1 MRLFFSFVIFWWNRI
16 FQSTCQI
23 RNWKFFFWPLQV
35 CFPGIIFQ
43 CQRFIQSRLSYPILS
58 PNLVRVIGTLVQF
71 GRKWNVYPH
80 NISRMELVLRMP
92 NTTESS
98 SCWCQTFGAL
108 GWIGQAGWLM
118 PLGQRDYAERIQ
130 RNSVTFPTQEEKNK

>member
-1 MRLFFSFVIFWWNRI
+1 MVEFW
-16 FQSTCQI
+16 FH
-23 RNWKFFFWPLQV
+23 FALQRY
-35 CFPGIIFQ
+35 CKHSKGK
-43 CQRFIQSRLSYPILS
+43 QSRPYPILS

-98 SCWCQTFGAL
+98 SCWCQTFGAFRL
-108 GWIGQAGWLM
+108 DRRGWLASAA
-118 PLGQRDYAERIQ
+118 PAADYAERIQ
-130 RNSVTFPTQEEKNK
+130 RNYSVTFPTQGEEKQLSNIKLTQFLVRFLTTLK